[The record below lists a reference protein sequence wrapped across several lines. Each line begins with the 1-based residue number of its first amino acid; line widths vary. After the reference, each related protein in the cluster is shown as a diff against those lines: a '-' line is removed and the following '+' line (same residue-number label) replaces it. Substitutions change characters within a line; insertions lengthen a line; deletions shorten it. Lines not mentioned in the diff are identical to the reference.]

1 MAPKQVRLDRL
12 WKLPAVPDEVLAIKA
27 AAGKV
32 DVAAATKEV
41 ELEVATKDVDG
52 QFAANGSRDRY
63 GHLRKNIGGRPKKI
77 HTPESPSTSNR
88 RQPGLSRR
96 REFGAQEKLQMII
109 KARRIEQ
116 QVKLKGPP
124 LPHPRLTV
132 IHMVSQV
139 ISHGFHSNP
148 QEFPSNF
155 TWFPK

>member
-12 WKLPAVPDEVLAIKA
+12 WKLPAVPDEVLTIKA

-63 GHLRKNIGGRPKKI
+63 GNPRTNIGGRPKKI
-77 HTPESPSTSNR
+77 QTPESPLSSNR
-88 RQPGLSRR
+88 RQPGISRR

-116 QVKLKGPP
+116 QVKLKGPSP
-124 LPHPRLTV
+124 PPPP
-132 IHMVSQV
+132 S
-139 ISHGFHSNP
+139 HSNSHD
-148 QEFPSNF
+148 FSSNVA
-155 TWFPK
+155 WFS